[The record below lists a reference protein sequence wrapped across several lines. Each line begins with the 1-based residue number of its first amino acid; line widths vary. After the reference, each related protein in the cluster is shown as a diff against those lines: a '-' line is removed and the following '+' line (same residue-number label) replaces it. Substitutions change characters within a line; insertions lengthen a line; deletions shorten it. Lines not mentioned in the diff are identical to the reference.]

1 MSEKV
6 YQKKAL
12 IGGEWVESES
22 GERFEV
28 NFPGDGRTIGTVPA
42 CTRKDAQKAIDAAI
56 EGQKALAKLSL
67 VKRIELLH
75 KATGLAKKRDEE
87 SSRLT
92 CLESGKPIQQA
103 IWEGSTINGYSWSN
117 FHVAA
122 ANIKS
127 HRGMTLPNV
136 TEDSN
141 NKRLI
146 HIHQPVGVVVNIS
159 TFSYPSEMPNCTIPY
174 ALALGNAV
182 IVKPSSGSP
191 FSSILIAEVLQEAGF
206 PPGSIS
212 VLTGAGEEVGAE
224 LASNP
229 GTQAIGL
236 FGQEP
241 TGEKVA
247 QKAAMKK
254 LLFAIVS
261 NNPLIV
267 MDDANIEAAVEA
279 AMGGCYA
286 HNGQSPISTRRILV
300 HKDVHQEFLSR
311 FVERTQALKLL
322 DPLDEKADVGPVH
335 NSRVLEVALTHL
347 EDARKK
353 GAKFLVGGNNPKG
366 LYLEPTIIDEATGD
380 MLVAQEATPGPIAP
394 IMTFKNIDEAV
405 ELANSTR
412 FGFQIGAFT
421 SGLANAYYLAENIQ
435 AGSVYINEATNCWDE
450 MAPFGGVK
458 KSGIGRMLSDWTFNE
473 LSQIKM
479 ILFDLGKVKK

>member
-1 MSEKV
+1 
-6 YQKKAL
+6 
-12 IGGEWVESES
+12 
-22 GERFEV
+22 
-28 NFPGDGRTIGTVPA
+28 
-42 CTRKDAQKAIDAAI
+42 
-56 EGQKALAKLSL
+56 
-67 VKRIELLH
+67 
-75 KATGLAKKRDEE
+75 
-87 SSRLT
+87 
-92 CLESGKPIQQA
+92 
-103 IWEGSTINGYSWSN
+103 
-117 FHVAA
+117 
-122 ANIKS
+122 
-127 HRGMTLPNV
+127 MTLPNV

-141 NKRLI
+141 NKRLTYI
-146 HIHQPVGVVVNIS
+146 HEPVGVVVNIS
-159 TFSYPSEMPNCTIPY
+159 TFTYPSEMPNCTIPY
-174 ALALGNAV
+174 ALAVGNSV

-191 FSSILIAEVLQEAGF
+191 FSSIIIAEVLEEAGF
-206 PPGSIS
+206 PPGSIN
-212 VLTGAGEEVGAE
+212 VLTGAGEEVGVE
-224 LASNP
+224 LCTNP

-247 QKAAMKK
+247 RNAAMKK

-279 AMGGCYA
+279 ALGGCYA

-300 HKDVHQEFLSR
+300 HQDVHQDFVSR
-311 FVERTQALKLL
+311 FVERTQALNLS

-335 NSRVLEVALTHL
+335 NSKLLETALTHL

-353 GAKFLVGGNNPKG
+353 GAKFLTGGNNPKG

-380 MLVAQEATPGPIAP
+380 MLVTQEATPGPVAP
-394 IMTFKNIDEAV
+394 IMTFENIEQAV

-421 SGLANAYYLAENIQ
+421 SGLANAYYLADNIQ

-479 ILFDLGKVKK
+479 ILVDLGKVKK

>member
-6 YQKKAL
+6 YQKKAF

-28 NFPGDGRTIGTVPA
+28 NYPGDGSVIGTAPA
-42 CTRKDAQKAIDAAI
+42 CTRKDAQKAIGAAI

-75 KATGLAKKRDEE
+75 KAMELAKKRDEE
-87 SSRLT
+87 SCRLT

-103 IWEGSTINGYSWSN
+103 IWEGSTIDGYSWSN

-127 HRGMTLPNV
+127 YRGMTLPNV

-141 NKRLI
+141 NKRLTYI
-146 HIHQPVGVVVNIS
+146 YEPVGVVVNIS
-159 TFSYPSEMPNCTIPY
+159 TFTYPSEMPNITIPY
-174 ALALGNAV
+174 ALAMGNAV

-191 FSSILIAEVLQEAGF
+191 FSCILTAEVLEEAGF
-206 PPGSIS
+206 PPGSIN

-224 LASNP
+224 LAANP
-229 GTQAIGL
+229 GTQAICL

-247 QKAAMKK
+247 KNAVMKK
-254 LLFAIVS
+254 LLIAIVS

-279 AMGGCYA
+279 ALGGCYA

-300 HKDVHQEFLSR
+300 HKEKRRQIFNRRQQPRRTLSR
-311 FVERTQALKLL
+311 
-322 DPLDEKADVGPVH
+322 ADH
-335 NSRVLEVALTHL
+335 NR
-347 EDARKK
+347 
-353 GAKFLVGGNNPKG
+353 
-366 LYLEPTIIDEATGD
+366 
-380 MLVAQEATPGPIAP
+380 
-394 IMTFKNIDEAV
+394 
-405 ELANSTR
+405 
-412 FGFQIGAFT
+412 
-421 SGLANAYYLAENIQ
+421 
-435 AGSVYINEATNCWDE
+435 
-450 MAPFGGVK
+450 
-458 KSGIGRMLSDWTFNE
+458 
-473 LSQIKM
+473 
-479 ILFDLGKVKK
+479 